1 VAREG
6 NKAAALEAVRERA
19 RILTF
24 ACVVLTSVLIV
35 RLGWFQL
42 IRGGAYQTLSE
53 NNYVQ
58 HFVIRAP
65 RGLITDRNGVII
77 AENRVSLTIELHRVR
92 GRDDGLLADD
102 LAKFLDLDREAVAA
116 KLEKLRGSYFGGM
129 PDEAEQVTWSR
140 LASQYGGVVLL
151 EDATIDQVAT
161 VEERRS
167 RLPGVEV
174 VVATARKYPE
184 GNLAAHAIGYVG
196 EVSKRDLGEYQ
207 YAPGDATGRAGT
219 ERQYERDLRGYNGIE
234 YWVFDA
240 SGTRLRPY
248 EGGHDRDARPGSNI
262 TLTLDVPAQ
271 RAAEEALAEFKAGA
285 IVGLDPRS
293 GEVLVLAS
301 HPQPDPNALSAGLST
316 EDWNAL
322 VESPRHRLLNRA
334 VQATY
339 PPGSPFK
346 LVTAAVG
353 LKEGQTTRY
362 SPRVTCVGRHKY
374 GIRTFRCWKAEG
386 HGLTNLM
393 KGIVES
399 CDVFFYQLGARLG
412 VDALMNSTADDTPFG
427 QRTGIDLPGEVRGN
441 VPTRD
446 WYDRR
451 YGRRKWSKGVV
462 LNLAIGQ
469 GELLVTPLQ
478 AAALVCGI
486 VNGGDVPL
494 PHLRRMKSDLEEG
507 TGQPRP
513 TVASRLGYESSSLV
527 LLKEAMVN
535 VVEAQNG
542 TGKLAR
548 IRGIDVGGKTG
559 TAQNPHGEN
568 HAWFVSFAPADDPEI
583 VLAVLV
589 ENAGGGGA
597 IAAPIAGKVMKAYLR
612 IEDPPPPAPRADVR
626 TPVANGE
633 VVPRATG
640 DRTPAAGGEPPHE
653 GGAPPND
660 EAE

>member
-1 VAREG
+1 VARAG
-6 NKAAALEAVRERA
+6 NKAAALEAARERA
-19 RILTF
+19 RILIF
-24 ACVVLTSVLIV
+24 ACVVLAGVLLL

-42 IRGGAYQTLSE
+42 IQGGTYLTLSE
-53 NNYVQ
+53 SNYVQ

-65 RGLITDRNGVII
+65 RGLITDRNGVILV
-77 AENRVSLTIELHRVR
+77 ENRVSLAIELHRVR
-92 GRDDGLLADD
+92 GRDDERLADD
-102 LAKFLDLDREAVAA
+102 LSRFLDLDRAVVAA
-116 KLEKLRGSYFGGM
+116 KLEEVRGSYFGGV
-129 PDEAEQVTWSR
+129 PEGEQVTWSR

-151 EDATIDQVAT
+151 EDASIDQAAT
-161 VEERRS
+161 IEERRS

-174 VVATARKYPE
+174 VVATARKYTE
-184 GNLAAHAIGYVG
+184 GDLAAHAIGYVG
-196 EVSKRDLGEYQ
+196 EVSERDLGEYQ
-207 YAPGDATGRAGT
+207 YAPGDATGRAGV

-240 SGTRLRPY
+240 GGTRLRPY
-248 EGGHDRDARPGSNI
+248 EGDHDRDARPGTNI
-262 TLTLDVPAQ
+262 TLTLDAPAQ
-271 RAAEEALAEFKAGA
+271 RAAEEALAEFSAGA

-301 HPQPDPNALSAGLST
+301 HPQPDPNALSAGLAS

-322 VESPRHRLLNRA
+322 VESPGHPLLNRA

-353 LKEGQTTRY
+353 LKEGKTTRQ
-362 SPRVTCVGRHKY
+362 SPRVTCVGSYKY
-374 GIRTFRCWKAEG
+374 GIRTFRCWKPEG

-412 VDALMNSTADDTPFG
+412 VDLLMDSTANDTPFG
-427 QRTGIDLPGEVRGN
+427 RPTGIDLPGEVSGN
-441 VPTRD
+441 VPVRA

-469 GELLVTPLQ
+469 GELLVTPIQ

-486 VNGGDVPL
+486 VNDGDVPR
-494 PHLRRMKSDLEEG
+494 PHLRRKKNDLEEG
-507 TGQPRP
+507 TGEPKR
-513 TVASRLGYESSSLV
+513 TVATQLHYESATLRF
-527 LLKEAMVN
+527 LKEAMVN
-535 VVEAQNG
+535 VVEAPNG

-548 IRGIDVGGKTG
+548 IPGIEVGGKTG

-568 HAWFVSFAPADDPEI
+568 HAWFLSFAPADDPKI

-597 IAAPIAGKVMKAYLR
+597 IAAPIAGRIMKAYLR
-612 IEDPPPPAPRADVR
+612 IGDPVPPAPRSDF
-626 TPVANGE
+626 GE
-633 VVPRATG
+633 
-640 DRTPAAGGEPPHE
+640 PAA
-653 GGAPPND
+653 D
-660 EAE
+660 ETE